1 MEIRE
6 KQIADVKK
14 AFDLFPFGLEI
25 VAIHEQ
31 HDCETRRID
40 IRCLDCNVLND
51 TTQISVMCYPDGL
64 EKSNHQTQL
73 QVKKHIEK
81 YHKN

>member
-1 MEIRE
+1 M
-6 KQIADVKK
+6 V
-14 AFDLFPFGLEI
+14 
-25 VAIHEQ
+25 
-31 HDCETRRID
+31 
-40 IRCLDCNVLND
+40 
-51 TTQISVMCYPDGL
+51 YPDGL